1 MKWIG
6 QYIWDKISRFRN
18 EVYLESI
25 ETGTIAS
32 GGSLGLDSNN
42 KVVKA
47 SASSGGIA
55 FDGSTANGV
64 LTYKDSDEAT
74 VESNLTF
81 DGSTLSLTGD
91 LTVEGDTITLQSD
104 NADDP
109 KIVIQNN
116 TNDTQG
122 ARLQMKKNR
131 GAAQVN
137 NDNVAEMDFFGED
150 AGQNQ
155 AQYAK
160 MLVRANEVTDGQ
172 ESGDFRIQVAAHDA
186 SLTQGLKLVG
196 GSQSGEVDVTV
207 GAGTAS
213 VTTIAGT
220 LTMGSTAFVDNSG
233 VVQVATQGT
242 IDHDS
247 LANFVANEHID
258 WTGSS
263 AGTVHSSNIP
273 TLNQDTTGVAA
284 GLTASTSNSIGVGSI
299 ELGHAN
305 DTTIA
310 RSASG
315 VATIE
320 GKIAQTRDKVIYM
333 ETSNFSDDINTD
345 AHYIPFVST
354 SEHTNFANVAVPMLA
369 PVAGKLLGV
378 HFKANV
384 HTNTSSNTVTF
395 RLAKCADGELWN
407 SSNVTVLGTK
417 VVDGVARENTCSADF
432 QDLTTSGASGTN
444 AFAANELIGVS
455 MQNSQN
461 LASTKYSVTLVFEFD
476 YNSY

>member
-196 GSQSGEVDVTV
+196 G
-207 GAGTAS
+207 
-213 VTTIAGT
+213 
-220 LTMGSTAFVDNSG
+220 
-233 VVQVATQGT
+233 
-242 IDHDS
+242 
-247 LANFVANEHID
+247 
-258 WTGSS
+258 
-263 AGTVHSSNIP
+263 
-273 TLNQDTTGVAA
+273 
-284 GLTASTSNSIGVGSI
+284 TSP
-299 ELGHAN
+299 
-305 DTTIA
+305 D
-310 RSASG
+310 
-315 VATIE
+315 
-320 GKIAQTRDKVIYM
+320 
-333 ETSNFSDDINTD
+333 F
-345 AHYIPFVST
+345 YI
-354 SEHTNFANVAVPMLA
+354 
-369 PVAGKLLGV
+369 
-378 HFKANV
+378 
-384 HTNTSSNTVTF
+384 
-395 RLAKCADGELWN
+395 
-407 SSNVTVLGTK
+407 
-417 VVDGVARENTCSADF
+417 
-432 QDLTTSGASGTN
+432 
-444 AFAANELIGVS
+444 
-455 MQNSQN
+455 
-461 LASTKYSVTLVFEFD
+461 KYV
-476 YNSY
+476 